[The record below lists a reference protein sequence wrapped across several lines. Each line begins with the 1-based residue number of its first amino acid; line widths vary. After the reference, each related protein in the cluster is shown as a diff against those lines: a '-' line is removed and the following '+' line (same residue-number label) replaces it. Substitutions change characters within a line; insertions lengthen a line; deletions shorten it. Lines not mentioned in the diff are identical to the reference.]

1 MKKATIIKSVLSFLC
16 LALFCTGSWGAES
29 TLKLVSKAE
38 KETTV
43 VKNGQK
49 EVKRV
54 PAQKILPGDTVI
66 FTNHYTNTL
75 PKPADDTVITN
86 PVPKDVTYV
95 DGSAFGEGAIITFS
109 IDKGKTFDTPGK
121 LFKTDKG
128 KMRNAKASEYTHIRW
143 TFNAPIPPGTEG
155 DVGYKARV
163 K

>member
-1 MKKATIIKSVLSFLC
+1 MKKTAIIKGVLSFLF
-16 LALFCTGSWGAES
+16 LAFFCTGSWGAES

-43 VKNGQK
+43 VKDGKK
-49 EVKRV
+49 EVKRT

-75 PKPADDTVITN
+75 SKPADDAVITN

-95 DGSAFGEGAIITFS
+95 DGSAFGEGARIAFS
-109 IDKGKTFDTPGK
+109 IDKGKTFDTPGN
-121 LFKTDKG
+121 LFKTEKG
-128 KMRNAKASEYTHIRW
+128 KKRSARANEYTHISW
-143 TFNAPIPPGTEG
+143 TFLTLAAGKEG
-155 DVGYKARV
+155 DVGFKTRI

>member
-1 MKKATIIKSVLSFLC
+1 MRKTAIINGVLPVLF

-29 TLKLVSKAE
+29 TLKLTSKAE

-75 PKPADDTVITN
+75 SKPADDTVITN

-95 DGSAFGEGAIITFS
+95 DGSAFGEGATITFS
-109 IDKGKTFDTPGK
+109 SDTGKTFDTPGK

-128 KMRNAKASEYTHIRW
+128 KMRNARASEYTHIRW
-143 TFNAPIPPGTEG
+143 TFTASIPPGKDG

>member
-1 MKKATIIKSVLSFLC
+1 MRKTAIIKGLLPLLFM
-16 LALFCTGSWGAES
+16 ALFCTGSWGAES

-38 KETTV
+38 KEITV
-43 VKNGQK
+43 VKDGKK
-49 EVKRV
+49 EVKRA

-66 FTNHYTNTL
+66 FTNRYTNTL
-75 PKPADDTVITN
+75 SKPADDAIITN

-95 DGSAFGEGAIITFS
+95 DGSAFGEGAAITFS
-109 IDKGKTFDTPGK
+109 SDKGKTFDTPGK

-128 KMRNAKASEYTHIRW
+128 KMRNARASEYTHIRW
-143 TFNAPIPPGTEG
+143 TLTVPIPPGTEG

>member
-1 MKKATIIKSVLSFLC
+1 MKKTAIIKGVLSFLF

-29 TLKLVSKAE
+29 PLKLVSKAE

-43 VKNGQK
+43 VKDGKK
-49 EVKRV
+49 EVTRA

-66 FTNHYTNTL
+66 FTNHYTNAL
-75 PKPADDTVITN
+75 SKPAGDAVITN

-95 DGSAFGEGAIITFS
+95 DGSAFGEGSTITFS
-109 IDKGKTFDTPGK
+109 HDKGKTFDTPGK

-128 KMRNAKASEYTHIRW
+128 KMRNARASEYTHIRW
-143 TFNAPIPPGTEG
+143 AFTAPIPPGKDG